1 MITGISMAVII
12 IILILILIAKRE
24 TVHRLFSN
32 HVSISTRE
40 FQNELENTADSV
52 IKRLENHISQLEYLI
67 SEADEKLLSLD
78 KKLKSANQLIRDLHP
93 LDHPTSIDS
102 EKTEDL
108 ANIHYEEKYEQPLS
122 FNEYVPLNESS
133 NQLSDSKTM
142 NRETIGEDKKRL
154 IAAMAEQGYNVT
166 EIAKATGM
174 GKGAIMLVLQLHK
187 K

>member
-1 MITGISMAVII
+1 MITGISTAVII
-12 IILILILIAKRE
+12 IILILVLIVKRE
-24 TVHRLFSN
+24 SVHRLFSN
-32 HVSISTRE
+32 HVSSSTRE

-52 IKRLENHISQLEYLI
+52 IKRMENHISQLEYLI

-78 KKLKSANQLIRDLHP
+78 KKLKSANQLIRDLHDF
-93 LDHPTSIDS
+93 DHPTLIDPK
-102 EKTEDL
+102 KTEDL
-108 ANIHYEEKYEQPLS
+108 ANIHCEEKYEQPLS
-122 FNEYVPLNESS
+122 FDENVPVDQSS
-133 NQLSDSKTM
+133 NQLSDPKTM